1 MRRASDGQGF
11 IIPTDGLTAFGA
23 GVAAASGLT
32 SDQTVVATPDVTGD
46 KIRSLIHNRAAES
59 KIFVAAEAAGLRTMR
74 ADGQRLIDEGI
85 TSEAEVLSVT
95 RD

>member
-1 MRRASDGQGF
+1 MSIRFKTPHPYDTQDRAMNTQTQASHALPPGPSD
-11 IIPTDGLTAFGA
+11 PLWGLN
-23 GVAAASGLT
+23 
-32 SDQTVVATPDVTGD
+32 
-46 KIRSLIHNRAAES
+46 H
-59 KIFVAAEAAGLRTMR
+59 LRTMR